1 MRSFLTIIRLPTL
14 KTPLKASRNFQS
26 TACPALFQ
34 QQSQSLILSTHQQK
48 PLISQYQLHTMATA
62 TQSIPTTQKG
72 VLVSKLGGPE
82 VLEYRTDLPV
92 PTPKEG
98 ELLIKNNLSGLNYID
113 TYFRTGLYKAPK
125 PEILGREGV
134 GSIAAVG
141 PGPNAKNFAVG
152 ERVAW
157 MNTGGYAEY
166 TVVPAEAHVARVPA
180 ELSDEQALAGLLS
193 GLTTLSFVREAYPV
207 KKGDWILIHAA
218 AGGAGF
224 LMTQLVKLA
233 GAKVIGTAGGP
244 EKVELVKSLGAD
256 VVIDYRSAE
265 GENWVEKVME
275 VTSGEG
281 VDAVFDSVG
290 KDTWE
295 GSLKVAKRKATVVY
309 FGNASGPVPPLQIHL
324 LASKNIKVLRPT
336 VFPYIQTQAE
346 FDSYTEELFDLLKS
360 GQLKVRIHK
369 VYPLEEVA
377 QAHIDLESR
386 KTTGK
391 VLLKP

>member
-1 MRSFLTIIRLPTL
+1 
-14 KTPLKASRNFQS
+14 
-26 TACPALFQ
+26 
-34 QQSQSLILSTHQQK
+34 
-48 PLISQYQLHTMATA
+48 MATA
-62 TQSIPTTQKG
+62 APSIPTTQKG

-92 PTPKEG
+92 PDPKEG
-98 ELLIKNNLSGLNYID
+98 EVLVKNNLSGLNYID

-134 GSIAAVG
+134 GIIVAVG
-141 PGPNAKNFAVG
+141 PGPNPKGFAVG

-157 MNTGGYAEY
+157 MKTGGYAEY
-166 TVVPAEAHVARVPA
+166 TVVPTGGHMARVPA
-180 ELSDEQALAGLLS
+180 ELSDEQVLAGLLS
-193 GLTTLSFVREAYPV
+193 GLTTLTFVREAYPV

-233 GAKVIGTAGGP
+233 GAKVIATAGGP

-256 VVIDYRSAE
+256 VVIDYRSA
-265 GENWVEKVME
+265 GEINWVEKVME
-275 VTSGEG
+275 VTGGEG

-295 GSLKVAKRKATVVY
+295 GSLKVAKRKGTVVY
-309 FGNASGPVPPLQIHL
+309 FGNASGPVPPLQIQL

-336 VFPYIQTQAE
+336 LFPYIQTQAE
-346 FDSYTEELFDLLKS
+346 FDHYTEELFGLLKS

-369 VYPLEEVA
+369 VYPLEEIA

-391 VLLKP
+391 LLLKP

>member
-1 MRSFLTIIRLPTL
+1 MRSVSAFARLSALGNYLRPSRHFQAAALPTTL
-14 KTPLKASRNFQS
+14 
-26 TACPALFQ
+26 Q
-34 QQSQSLILSTHQQK
+34 QQLPLRIPSTYHRQSLISKYQLSTMV
-48 PLISQYQLHTMATA
+48 TT
-62 TQSIPTTQKG
+62 TIPTTQQG
-72 VLVSKLGGPE
+72 ILVSKLGGPE

-98 ELLIKNNLSGLNYID
+98 QVLIKNHLSGLNYID
-113 TYFRTGLYKAPK
+113 TYFRTGLYKSSK
-125 PEILGREGV
+125 PEVLGREGV
-134 GSIAAVG
+134 GTIVAVG
-141 PGPNAKNFAVG
+141 PGPNPKNFAVG

-157 MNTGGYAEY
+157 MGTAAYAEY
-166 TVVPAEAHVARVPA
+166 SIALTEAHIARVPA
-180 ELSDEQALAGLLS
+180 GLSDEHVLAALLS
-193 GLTTLSFVREAYPV
+193 GLTTLTFTKEAYPV

-233 GAKVIGTAGGP
+233 GARVIGTAGGL

-265 GENWVEKVME
+265 GANWVEKVKE
-275 VTSGEG
+275 VTGGEG

-295 GSLKVAKRKATVVY
+295 GSLQVVKRKGTVVY
-309 FGNASGPVPPLQIHL
+309 FGNASGPVPPLQIQL
-324 LASKNIKVLRPT
+324 LASKNIKILRPT
-336 VFPYIQTQAE
+336 VFPYIQTQSE
-346 FDSYTEELFDLLKS
+346 FDHYTEELFGLLKS

-369 VYPLEEVA
+369 IYPLEEVA
-377 QAHIDLESR
+377 QAHIDIESR

-391 VLLKP
+391 LLLRP